1 MRFFSPFRL
10 ILLPVL
16 LGTVPGHC
24 AAQAL
29 ISPPAGTSATA
40 GSTSTT
46 QKASAQTPAKV
57 SQYTVGVADVLHVSV
72 WKNPDLS
79 QTVTVGPDGFVSL
92 SLLGD
97 VQVVGSTTSEIGDL
111 LTRRLTAFMLTPQVT
126 VSVVEIRSRQVYV
139 MGQVAK
145 PGGYPLLGQMSVLQ
159 MLAQAGGLNPFAN
172 RRGIYVLRPNNGAL
186 QKLAYNYSDVV
197 HGKGNQNFDLRP
209 GDTVVVP

>member
-1 MRFFSPFRL
+1 MQRFSPFRPMFL
-10 ILLPVL
+10 SLLFAPAIA
-16 LGTVPGHC
+16 HC

-29 ISPPAGTSATA
+29 VGKPGGGPAAD
-40 GSTSTT
+40 GSTETT
-46 QKASAQTPAKV
+46 NLSAAKV

-97 VQVVGSTTSEIGDL
+97 VKVVGSTTSEIGDL
-111 LTRRLTAFMLTPQVT
+111 LTKRLTAFMLTPQVT

-145 PGGYPLLGQMSVLQ
+145 PGGYQLLGQMNVLQ
-159 MLAQAGGLNPFAN
+159 ILAQAGGLSPFAH
-172 RRGIYVLRPNNGAL
+172 RRGIYVLRPNKGAIE
-186 QKLAYNYSDVV
+186 KLAYNYSDVM
-197 HGKGNQNFDLRP
+197 HGKGNQNFELRP